1 MTELRNGRDG
11 SIMHQITNTKAVIE
25 KSYYRIDVIERLLV
39 SQEMDEDKRRDLEL
53 ELSDL
58 KKILKQSE
66 KEIET
71 LHLSNRETTKIAAA
85 VMFLV
90 VLIFCIYALF
100 TNIY

>member
-1 MTELRNGRDG
+1 M
-11 SIMHQITNTKAVIE
+11 
-25 KSYYRIDVIERLLV
+25 
-39 SQEMDEDKRRDLEL
+39 
-53 ELSDL
+53 

-90 VLIFCIYALF
+90 VLIFCIYAIF